1 MGGSLR
7 NTFSIKRLYG
17 VNPGSPRIAPSH
29 RFPKRPAYIRTT
41 TSLPRTLRYVYSA
54 GKSNTQYKNQTHH
67 TLGADKERTKS
78 GQRTPVPGA
87 TTVGLDRATEHPLWQ
102 WVQHAYLQWTKGW
115 GGDLFL
121 HWNLICL
128 DASRLGLWPLGRN
141 LGWSVLCSST
151 LYDTETC
158 SCQLECCCIGRTSN
172 RRGAARARSL
182 VFSLTIGWVHAL

>member
-1 MGGSLR
+1 LR

-29 RFPKRPAYIRTT
+29 RFPKRCAYIRTT
-41 TSLPRTLRYVYSA
+41 TSLHFGMYIAQESQILSTKT
-54 GKSNTQYKNQTHH
+54 KSITPW
-67 TLGADKERTKS
+67 ERTKS

-87 TTVGLDRATEHPLWQ
+87 TTVGLDPATEHPLWQ

-128 DASRLGLWPLGRN
+128 DASRLGLWPLGWN